1 MPTVITYAPTT
12 VAIVSFRLLAQA
24 RSAGRQLTSESTL
37 IFRRRRLGSW
47 IPLRG
52 WTNMHTILYTILGTR
67 VRLESRQT
75 LPGVMYPFAALAT
88 LDWTCALD
96 VLPLCVFQESLCS
109 DIVKVCPRRRLALIH
124 SVTC

>member
-1 MPTVITYAPTT
+1 MLVQTLQSDCYYLRPHDSQYFPSICSP
-12 VAIVSFRLLAQA
+12 QA
-24 RSAGRQLTSESTL
+24 RSASRQLTSDSTL

-52 WTNMHTILYTILGTR
+52 WTNMHTNLYAILGTR
-67 VRLESRQT
+67 VRLESRQPQ
-75 LPGVMYPFAALAT
+75 PGFMYPFAALAT

-109 DIVKVCPRRRLALIH
+109 DIVKVSPAVDWH
-124 SVTC
+124 